1 MNDKTRNSEF
11 DLIPS
16 IKPAQDEVA
25 SYRRSGRADAP
36 KQSNFNGMLV
46 FVIVIMAIMMGV
58 GGFTLYEVQQKLDQS
73 NRLLEKGQE
82 NIRELENRL
91 AATGTDVSKTL
102 QIMQGRMETTEFEI
116 RKLWDVANKRNKNWI
131 QDNQTAITNLTK
143 QNANVS
149 ARVSSAQASV
159 QEVQDQF
166 TAFASAM
173 DNIRKELQAENT
185 ELTTQVSLVRGQLQ
199 DQSDKL
205 VASERDQR
213 ILKKQI
219 KDAEEAIEAI
229 DQHRAQVNRQILEL
243 KNQLKTVG
251 AASPGGN

>member
-1 MNDKTRNSEF
+1 MNDKKRDTDL

-25 SYRRSGRADAP
+25 SYRRSGRAEAP

-46 FVIVIMAIMMGV
+46 FVIVVMAIMMGV

-82 NIRELENRL
+82 NVRELENRL

-102 QIMQGRMETTEFEI
+102 QIMQGRTETNEFEI
-116 RKLWDVANKRNKNWI
+116 RKLWDVSNKRNKGWI
-131 QDNQTAITNLTK
+131 NDNQAAIETLKK
-143 QNANVS
+143 QSAEVS

-159 QEVQDQF
+159 QEVQTQF

-199 DQSDKL
+199 DQTDKL
-205 VASERDQR
+205 VAAERELL
-213 ILKKQI
+213 ILKNQI
-219 KDAEEAIEAI
+219 ADTEEAIRAI
-229 DQHRAQVNRQILEL
+229 DRHRSQLSQQILDL
-243 KNQLKTVG
+243 KQQLGQT
-251 AASPGGN
+251 SSGGG